1 VFSETIV
8 SLICCFNLLNNSSK
22 TISFELIGLNHD
34 KFELYISFFRF
45 KLLHLKINNLN
56 LTMPT
61 MTMNNVSDNFVISI
75 INNVAINLYN
85 CAYTSKTI
93 IDDKLNIILSVNNNL
108 SFIMKNINITQQN
121 ITINNLSDNIIV
133 FQ

>member
-1 VFSETIV
+1 
-8 SLICCFNLLNNSSK
+8 
-22 TISFELIGLNHD
+22 
-34 KFELYISFFRF
+34 
-45 KLLHLKINNLN
+45 
-56 LTMPT
+56 MPT